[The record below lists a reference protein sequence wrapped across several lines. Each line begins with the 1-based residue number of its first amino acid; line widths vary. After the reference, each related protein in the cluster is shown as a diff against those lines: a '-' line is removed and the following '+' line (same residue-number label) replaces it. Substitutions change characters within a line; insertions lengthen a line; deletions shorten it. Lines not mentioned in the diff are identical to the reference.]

1 MIMHP
6 PIYAN
11 TDVTTAPA
19 RIAMSRMSPALRR
32 SLGVLVLA
40 VMAVCWHGSAR
51 AADSLFYAP
60 PPPSDD
66 SVPFSGAIELGYTA
80 LSGNT
85 NTETLLG
92 KGRIT
97 WYDQAWTHT
106 TRAEVKS
113 VSDSENTTAE
123 QYLFSQRERYSLEDS
138 LNYLFG
144 LARYEKERF
153 SGYDNQFTTIVGYG
167 RQLFD
172 TDLQALSLEAGPGY
186 RFDDYENGGSRHMML
201 GYLAADY
208 SLSLSDTA
216 SFIQQF
222 SVEGADDNVTLRSY
236 SAISV
241 AINSSL
247 ALRVSHDIKS
257 NSNPPREADA
267 HTDRTTAASVVYN
280 F

>member
-1 MIMHP
+1 M
-6 PIYAN
+6 
-11 TDVTTAPA
+11 TT
-19 RIAMSRMSPALRR
+19 RLSVDLHGDALMASASIVPTR
-32 SLGVLVLA
+32 SLTPFRRCLVPLVLVTLA
-40 VMAVCWHGSAR
+40 CWHSSAR

-85 NTETLLG
+85 NTTTLLG

-106 TRAEVKS
+106 TRAEVKN
-113 VSDSENTTAE
+113 VSDQENTTAE
-123 QYLFSQRERYSLEDS
+123 QYLVSQRERYSLGDS
-138 LNYLFG
+138 PNYLFG

-153 SGYDNQFTTIVGYG
+153 SGYNNQFTTIIGYG

-172 TDLQALSLEAGPGY
+172 NDLQALSLEAGPGY
-186 RFDDYENGGSRHMML
+186 RFDDYENGGRRHMLL

-208 SLSLSDTA
+208 ALTLSDTA

-222 SVEGADDNVTLRSY
+222 SVEGADDNVTIRSY

-247 ALRVSHDIKS
+247 SLRVSHDIKS

>member
-1 MIMHP
+1 MCP
-6 PIYAN
+6 PAHVN
-11 TDVTTAPA
+11 NDAMTVSVPA
-19 RIAMSRMSPALRR
+19 ALSRSVPALRR
-32 SLGVLVLA
+32 RFGLAVLVVLA
-40 VMAVCWHGSAR
+40 CWHYSAR

-66 SVPFSGAIELGYTA
+66 AVPFSGAIELGYTA

-97 WYDQAWTHT
+97 WYNQAWTHT

-138 LNYLFG
+138 SNYLFG
-144 LARYEKERF
+144 LGRYEKERF
-153 SGYDNQFTTIVGYG
+153 SGYDNQFTTIGGYG
-167 RQLFD
+167 RQIFD

-186 RFDDYENGGSRHMML
+186 RFDDYENGGSRHMLL

-208 SLSLSDTA
+208 SLTLSDTA

-222 SVEGADDNVTLRSY
+222 SVEGAEDNVTIRSY

-247 ALRVSHDIKS
+247 SLRVSHDIKS
-257 NSNPPREADA
+257 NSSPPREADA

>member
-1 MIMHP
+1 MNPPVHANSNIM
-6 PIYAN
+6 
-11 TDVTTAPA
+11 TAPD
-19 RIAMSRMSPALRR
+19 MTTLPYRR
-32 SLGVLVLA
+32 LTCRRGLGVFVLA
-40 VMAVCWHGSAR
+40 VIAFCWHDSAR

-66 SVPFSGAIELGYTA
+66 AVPFSGAIELGYTA

-106 TRAEVKS
+106 TRAEVKN
-113 VSDSENTTAE
+113 VKDSENTTAE
-123 QYLFSQRERYSLEDS
+123 QYLFSQRERYSLGDS
-138 LNYLFG
+138 PNYLFG

-167 RQLFD
+167 RQIFD

-186 RFDDYENGGSRHMML
+186 RFDDYESGGSRHMLL

-208 SLSLSDTA
+208 SISISDTA

-222 SVEGADDNVTLRSY
+222 SVEGAEDNVTLRSY

>member
-1 MIMHP
+1 MTMRP
-6 PIYAN
+6 PAHAN
-11 TDVTTAPA
+11 IDVTTAPA
-19 RIAMSRMSPALRR
+19 PVALSCPLPALRR
-32 SLGVLVLA
+32 RIGFFVLVALA
-40 VMAVCWHGSAR
+40 CWHNSAR

-66 SVPFSGAIELGYTA
+66 AVPFSGAIELGYTS

-123 QYLFSQRERYSLEDS
+123 QYLFSQRERYSLGDS
-138 LNYLFG
+138 PNYLFG

-153 SGYDNQFTTIVGYG
+153 SGYDNQFTTIIGYG
-167 RQLFD
+167 RQIFD

-186 RFDDYENGGSRHMML
+186 RFDDYENGGSRHMVL

-208 SLSLSDTA
+208 ALSLSDTA

-222 SVEGADDNVTLRSY
+222 SVEGADDNVTLRAY

-247 ALRVSHDIKS
+247 SLRVSHDIKS

-267 HTDRTTAASVVYN
+267 KTDRTTAASVVYN

>member
-1 MIMHP
+1 MTMYP
-6 PIYAN
+6 PVHAN

-19 RIAMSRMSPALRR
+19 PVITSRTSPTRR
-32 SLGVLVLA
+32 RGLGVFVLA
-40 VMAVCWHGSAR
+40 VMAVCWHHSAR

-66 SVPFSGAIELGYTA
+66 SVPFSAAIELGYTA

-106 TRAEVKS
+106 TRAEVKN
-113 VSDSENTTAE
+113 VRDSENTTAE
-123 QYLFSQRERYSLEDS
+123 QYLFSQRERYSLGDS
-138 LNYLFG
+138 PNYLFG

-186 RFDDYENGGSRHMML
+186 RFDDYENGGSRHMLL

-241 AINSSL
+241 SINSSL

>member
-1 MIMHP
+1 MTKCP
-6 PIYAN
+6 PTPACNDIS
-11 TDVTTAPA
+11 TAPVPTSVPA
-19 RIAMSRMSPALRR
+19 FALSPALRR
-32 SLGVLVLA
+32 RAGLVTLAVLA
-40 VMAVCWHGSAR
+40 CWHNSAC

-106 TRAEVKS
+106 TRAEIKN

-123 QYLFSQRERYSLEDS
+123 QYLVSQRERYSLGDS
-138 LNYLFG
+138 PNYLFG

-153 SGYDNQFTTIVGYG
+153 SGYDNQFTAITGYG
-167 RQLFD
+167 RQIFD

-186 RFDDYENGGSRHMML
+186 RYDDYESGGNRHMLL

-208 SLSLSDTA
+208 ALFRHGKLYPTVFGRGGRCQRNA
-216 SFIQQF
+216 SFLLGHF
-222 SVEGADDNVTLRSY
+222 GR
-236 SAISV
+236 
-241 AINSSL
+241 
-247 ALRVSHDIKS
+247 H
-257 NSNPPREADA
+257 
-267 HTDRTTAASVVYN
+267 
-280 F
+280 